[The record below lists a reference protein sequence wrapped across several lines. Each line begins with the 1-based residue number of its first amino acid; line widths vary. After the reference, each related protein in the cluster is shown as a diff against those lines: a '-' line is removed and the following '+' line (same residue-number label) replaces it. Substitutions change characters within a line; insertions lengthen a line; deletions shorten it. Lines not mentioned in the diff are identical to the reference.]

1 MALSNSTLKNLISAK
16 KLKLILKNTN
26 LRIIDC
32 RWFLGKKEKGINL
45 YKQNHIPGSI
55 YFDIEKISNSNSDLP
70 HMFPSSEVFFHLLI
84 STELIREVKLLYM
97 IK

>member
-45 YKQNHIPGSI
+45 YKQKVPN
-55 YFDIEKISNSNSDLP
+55 F
-70 HMFPSSEVFFHLLI
+70 SSCSLKYLF
-84 STELIREVKLLYM
+84 ELFYNY
-97 IK
+97 